1 MKLQIENTQYKDF
14 YAVSNEERFV
24 NKPSRVIQTDES
36 GKVVSLTLRYY
47 DNMPEGLVG
56 VKGLITNQEFLALDD
71 ETIQNIYSEDIPDFE
86 SRATTAKTVK
96 RAGGFRNLVSDR
108 GY

>member
-1 MKLQIENTQYKDF
+1 
-14 YAVSNEERFV
+14 
-24 NKPSRVIQTDES
+24 
-36 GKVVSLTLRYY
+36 
-47 DNMPEGLVG
+47 MPEGLVG

-86 SRATTAKTVK
+86 SLGYHRKD
-96 RAGGFRNLVSDR
+96 GEEGWWLSNLVSDR